1 MAINEQWLPIISE
14 GISWV
19 KEKLG
24 PSKKELKI
32 QVSDLEKEV
41 QTLVSGNTVLVNNLG
56 LIIQAILNQLRTE
69 SNYYINADTI
79 IFIGENTGSVD
90 VTKPI
95 IFGSSISGD
104 VVSKNQGGKIDISK
118 IFDGLDEEIAHS
130 RATKPSD
137 RR

>member
-32 QVSDLEKEV
+32 RVSDLEKQV
-41 QTLVSGNTVLVNNLG
+41 QALASGNTVLVNNLG
-56 LIIQAILNQLRTE
+56 LIIQAVLKQLRTDG
-69 SNYYINADTI
+69 NYYINADTI
-79 IFIGENTGSVD
+79 IFIGENKGSFD
-90 VTKPI
+90 VTKSVI
-95 IFGSSISGD
+95 SSSSISGD
-104 VVSKNQGGKIDISK
+104 VVSKKQVEEFDVSK
-118 IFDGLDEEIAHS
+118 IFDGLDQEISHS

>member
-32 QVSDLEKEV
+32 QVSDLEKQV
-41 QTLVSGNTVLVNNLG
+41 QALVSGNTVLVNNLG

-69 SNYYINADTI
+69 SNYCINTDTI
-79 IFIGENTGSVD
+79 IFIGENTGSVN

-95 IFGSSISGD
+95 ISRSSISGD
-104 VVSKNQGGKIDISK
+104 VVSRNQGEKIDISK

>member
-32 QVSDLEKEV
+32 QVSDLEKQV
-41 QTLVSGNTVLVNNLG
+41 QALVSGNTILVNNLG

-69 SNYYINADTI
+69 SNYCINADTI

-95 IFGSSISGD
+95 ISGSSISGD
-104 VVSKNQGGKIDISK
+104 VVSRNQGEKIDISK

>member
-1 MAINEQWLPIISE
+1 MAISEQWLPIISE

-19 KEKLG
+19 REKLG

-32 QVSDLEKEV
+32 QVADLEKQV
-41 QTLVSGNTVLVNNLG
+41 QTLASGNTVLVNNLG
-56 LIIQAILNQLRTE
+56 LIIHEILKQLRTD
-69 SNYYINADTI
+69 SNYTINADTI
-79 IFIGENTGSVD
+79 VFVGENTGSVD

-95 IFGSSISGD
+95 ISSSSISGD
-104 VVSKNQGGKIDISK
+104 IVSKKRVGKSDVSK

-130 RATKPSD
+130 RAKKPSD

>member
-32 QVSDLEKEV
+32 QVSDLEKQV
-41 QTLVSGNTVLVNNLG
+41 QALVSGNTVLVNNLG

-69 SNYYINADTI
+69 SNYCINADTI
-79 IFIGENTGSVD
+79 IFIGANTGSVD

-95 IFGSSISGD
+95 ISGSSISGD
-104 VVSKNQGGKIDISK
+104 VVSRNQGEKIDISK